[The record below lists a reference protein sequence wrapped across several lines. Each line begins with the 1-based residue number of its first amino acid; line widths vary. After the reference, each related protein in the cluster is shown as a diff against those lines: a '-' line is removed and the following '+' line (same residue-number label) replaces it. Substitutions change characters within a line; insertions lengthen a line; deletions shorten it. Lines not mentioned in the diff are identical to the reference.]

1 MNKRL
6 DAYCCLIP
14 IGIYAAYSLSMQMIF
29 DVPFMAKSMVLS
41 IFPSAIYIICFCK
54 LQSSKRSNSLKVILS
69 VSTLL
74 ALFLTFLVGFVG
86 NDIVSALIAG
96 IAVHSLIAF
105 IFAGIVLRPVTY
117 RENAVL
123 KDENSGKLYIV
134 RDGKAHVLPENAAYC
149 LSPNDMKGINFFG
162 GEMSIHESNISFTS
176 TDSSTNDNFG
186 HEIVVNPSS
195 GMPMVGGISG
205 LDVHGNSWG
214 TSFNE
219 PSNTYDPG
227 RGY

>member
-1 MNKRL
+1 MNKTL
-6 DAYCCLIP
+6 NAYCCLVP
-14 IGIYAAYSLSMQMIF
+14 IGIYAAYSLIMQMIF

-41 IFPSAIYIICFCK
+41 IFPSAIYIICFWK
-54 LQSSKRSNSLKVILS
+54 LQSSSRSNNLKVILL
-69 VSTLL
+69 VSSML
-74 ALFLTFLVGFVG
+74 ALFLTFVVGFVG

-96 IAVHSLIAF
+96 IAVHSLMAF

-117 RENAVL
+117 RENTVL
-123 KDENSGKLYIV
+123 KDENSGKLYVV
-134 RDGKAHVLPENAAYC
+134 RDGNAHELPDNAAYRLNLNDTKSIN
-149 LSPNDMKGINFFG
+149 LSGCA
-162 GEMSIHESNISFTS
+162 MSIHENNISFTP
-176 TDSSTNDNFG
+176 TDSSSNDTFSHG
-186 HEIVVNPSS
+186 IVVNPSS